1 MADFS
6 RRDEVEHAL
15 YHTQASA
22 QNRDDAQFLAADLFP
37 YHLGDRRFDF
47 NIF

>member
-15 YHTQASA
+15 YHAQAGA
-22 QNRDDAQFLAADLFP
+22 QDRDDAQFLAADLFAD
-37 YHLGDRRFDF
+37 HFGDRRFDF